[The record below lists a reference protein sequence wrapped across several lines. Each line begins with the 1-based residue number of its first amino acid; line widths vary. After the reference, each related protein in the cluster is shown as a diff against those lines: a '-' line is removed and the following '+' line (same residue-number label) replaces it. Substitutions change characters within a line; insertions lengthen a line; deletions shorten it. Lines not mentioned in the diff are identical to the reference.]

1 MNKKQFLKLIDDTS
15 GDIFHYKMQL
25 EKEAIEEFDRT
36 ENLNYLNDDE
46 EKDHSR
52 TDKLSREFIECAS
65 RWHKIRDLHRIIK
78 RYDQDDVELQTIIN
92 DMD

>member
-1 MNKKQFLKLIDDTS
+1 MNKKEFLKLIDDTS
-15 GDIFHYKMQL
+15 SDIFHYKMQL
-25 EKEAIEEFDRT
+25 EKEALEEFDRT
-36 ENLNYLNDDE
+36 ENYDD

-52 TDKLSREFIECAS
+52 TAKLSREFIECAS
-65 RWHKIRDLHRIIK
+65 RWHKMRDLHRIIK

>member
-1 MNKKQFLKLIDDTS
+1 MNKQEFLKLIDDTS
-15 GDIFHYKMQL
+15 SDIFHYKMQL
-25 EKEAIEEFDRT
+25 EKEALEEFNRT
-36 ENLNYLNDDE
+36 EKYDE

-52 TDKLSREFIECAS
+52 TARLSQMIIECAS
-65 RWHKIRDLHRIIK
+65 RWSKIRDLHRIVK